1 MIRLGYPKRMEDR
14 RIGSLSV
21 SAVGLGCNNFGWG
34 LDAATTSGVVE
45 SALEAGMT
53 FFDTADVYGQTNS
66 ERFLGQALQGRRQ
79 NVVVA
84 TKFGADLG
92 DGRKGAKPDYVRQA
106 VEDSLRRL
114 GTDYIDLYQLHMP
127 DSEVPIDETLGVLH
141 DLVQAG
147 KVREVGCSNFSA
159 AQLRT
164 ARDAVPEDHA
174 RFASVQND
182 YSLLHR
188 DAELEVLPECE
199 RLGTGFIPYFP
210 LANGL
215 LTGKYRKG
223 QPAPE
228 GSRLS
233 TAGDF
238 FDGWLNDANLDR
250 VESLSRFAE
259 ARDHTIL
266 ELAISWLLVR
276 PAVASVITGA
286 TSPDQV
292 RANVHAGHWQLTE
305 SELSEIDRVL
315 ASGS

>member
-1 MIRLGYPKRMEDR
+1 MIRVGYPTRMEER

-21 SAVGLGCNNFGWG
+21 SSVGLGCNNFGWG
-34 LDAATTSGVVE
+34 LDAATTSTVVD
-45 SALEAGMT
+45 SALEVGIT

-66 ERFLGQALQGRRQ
+66 ERFLGQALEARRQ
-79 NVVVA
+79 DVVIA
-84 TKFGADLG
+84 TKFGGDLG
-92 DGRKGAKPDYVRQA
+92 DGRKGAEPEYVRHA

-114 GTDYIDLYQLHMP
+114 RTDYIDLYQLHMP
-127 DSEVPIDETLGVLH
+127 DPEVPIDDTLGVLH

-147 KVREVGCSNFSA
+147 TVREIGCSNFSA

-199 RLGTGFIPYFP
+199 RLGIGFIPFFP

-228 GSRLS
+228 GSRLRA
-233 TAGDF
+233 AGDF
-238 FDGWLNDANLDR
+238 FDGWLSDANLDR

-259 ARDHTIL
+259 SRDHTIL
-266 ELAISWLLVR
+266 ELAMSWLLAC
-276 PAVASVITGA
+276 PAVTSVITGA

-292 RANVHAGHWQLTE
+292 RANVHAAHWKLTE
-305 SELSEIDRVL
+305 SELSEIDGAL
-315 ASGS
+315 ASGG

>member
-174 RFASVQND
+174 RFASVARKRLRQRMI
-182 YSLLHR
+182 S
-188 DAELEVLPECE
+188 
-199 RLGTGFIPYFP
+199 RLGRPSAVRRSTSLRVGEWYRIRTMTARWSAA
-210 LANGL
+210 LAC
-215 LTGKYRKG
+215 R
-223 QPAPE
+223 
-228 GSRLS
+228 
-233 TAGDF
+233 
-238 FDGWLNDANLDR
+238 
-250 VESLSRFAE
+250 
-259 ARDHTIL
+259 
-266 ELAISWLLVR
+266 
-276 PAVASVITGA
+276 
-286 TSPDQV
+286 
-292 RANVHAGHWQLTE
+292 
-305 SELSEIDRVL
+305 
-315 ASGS
+315 